1 MSLAQV
7 VYQISTDDNFAT
19 QMRSNP
25 EGALAARGWWLS
37 KEESTFLLGTLQK
50 GMHEKGS
57 LRMLANK
64 VNSPWIFG

>member
-7 VYQISTDDNFAT
+7 VYQISTDDSFAT

-37 KEESTFLLGTLQK
+37 KEERTFLMSTLQK
-50 GMHEKGS
+50 GMHDKES
-57 LRMLANK
+57 LRMLAK
-64 VNSPWIFG
+64 TMRSPWIFG